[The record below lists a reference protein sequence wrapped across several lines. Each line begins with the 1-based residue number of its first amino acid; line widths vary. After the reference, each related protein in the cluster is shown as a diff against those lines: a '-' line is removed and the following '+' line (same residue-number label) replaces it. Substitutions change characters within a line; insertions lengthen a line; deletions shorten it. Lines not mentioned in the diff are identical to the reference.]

1 MGGNKKKANTQN
13 QNQQQP
19 PKSQRSDA
27 ATAAAKPAAKPEK
40 GQHKARRAGQNAGAS
55 AGLATPSSTNSSSIG
70 SFGPLADG
78 DESHADNDSSDA
90 ESAHDDNIGS
100 RTDDDVHTGNGDG
113 RAWGEV
119 DDDDVD
125 GHDYDDGL
133 AQDILRDRAKAPR
146 QPGASLL
153 SSGSPLESV
162 LVAEVQK
169 AAKAGEEPPA
179 WVIKML
185 MPGAGHQNDI
195 EKVNPRSLAQ
205 DLAAENSSSRRTPSV
220 PQISSAHQNTTIS
233 HNTPDNLNAVNQKP
247 MSQHDTIHFEGYR
260 PSA

>member
-13 QNQQQP
+13 QNQQP